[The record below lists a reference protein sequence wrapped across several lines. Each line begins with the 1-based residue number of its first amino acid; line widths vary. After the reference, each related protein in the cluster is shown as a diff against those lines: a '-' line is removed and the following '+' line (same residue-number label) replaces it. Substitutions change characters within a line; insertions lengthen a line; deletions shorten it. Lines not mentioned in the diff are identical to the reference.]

1 MRTIWVKTANWH
13 KVIEIDETLF
23 DNVFIEACTQ
33 AIELKTKE
41 TMPGEDLLVNA
52 VMYCSD
58 LYSKQKDD
66 QDKVV
71 NTYKI
76 LLNAGKHE
84 RASILRDVF
93 LKKMKIDLNK
103 EPIINKSSNKNGKRK
118 KHTN

>member
-23 DNVFIEACTQ
+23 ENVFIEACTQ
-33 AIELKTKE
+33 AIEIKTKE
-41 TMPGEDLLVNA
+41 TMPGQDFLVNA

-58 LYSKQKDD
+58 LYSKNKDD

-76 LLNAGKHE
+76 LVNAGKHE
-84 RASILRDVF
+84 RAALLRQVF
-93 LKKMKIDLNK
+93 LKKIKMDLNN
-103 EPIINKSSNKNGKRK
+103 EPIINKSSKNGKRK